1 MNLPTQLMGQ
11 MMGDLV
17 ELLQGDFYHWVD
29 LWNHFELFFETY
41 VKPRK
46 DLQLEGNFAESNDPF
61 PKDAVLQILRVT
73 QIILENCPNK
83 YLYNSNEV
91 IILQPAPPRLLLHC
105 LPLVF
110 LCVGVTCV
118 CSS

>member
-1 MNLPTQLMGQ
+1 MNEPTHPTDGTE
-11 MMGDLV
+11 GDLI

-29 LWNHFELFFETY
+29 LWNYFKLFFETY

-73 QIILENCPNK
+73 HYP
-83 YLYNSNEV
+83 
-91 IILQPAPPRLLLHC
+91 
-105 LPLVF
+105 
-110 LCVGVTCV
+110 
-118 CSS
+118 

>member
-11 MMGDLV
+11 MMDDLV

-46 DLQLEGNFAESNDPF
+46 DLQPEGNFAESNDPF

-83 YLYNSNEV
+83 YLNNSNDV
-91 IILQPAPPRLLLHC
+91 IFLQPNPPHLLLHC
-105 LPLVF
+105 LPFVF